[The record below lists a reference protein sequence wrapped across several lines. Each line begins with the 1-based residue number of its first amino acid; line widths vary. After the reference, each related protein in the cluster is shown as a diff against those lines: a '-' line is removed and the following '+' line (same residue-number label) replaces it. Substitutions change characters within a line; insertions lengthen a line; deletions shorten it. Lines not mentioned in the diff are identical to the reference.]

1 MPAVDHFHDSFRRP
15 KSRDHNALARRRP
28 GASVPVPVRQPRRRQ
43 NRSQNCQHPFAS
55 FVHKRILT
63 YSPFLRLAISRII
76 DDSIHFPGLRSRNG
90 AWRRRQVSAPCFVES
105 LLSAPILLFLN
116 VLKCSRRRWK

>member
-63 YSPFLRLAISRII
+63 YSPFLRLAISRRIG
-76 DDSIHFPGLRSRNG
+76 DSLPWVEESQRGVETEAGERALLRREF
-90 AWRRRQVSAPCFVES
+90 ARRAHPT
-105 LLSAPILLFLN
+105 ILE
-116 VLKCSRRRWK
+116 RA